1 MFPLARFCPMGT
13 AHDTGRTILM
23 NGAVPT
29 KLPCSVE
36 NVVWPQKECMDSSKS
51 DLIVEKDAIDADFKN
66 ILKTLPLTKA
76 FPILKPFTKKE
87 ATRARVRSSAQ
98 QECISKSIL
107 CSDRD
112 YESALLPG
120 LPDDV
125 AKSCLALV
133 PRSDFQ
139 SLGFVSKA
147 WRSFILSNE
156 FYMARKLA
164 GTLEEWLYVLTADSC
179 SGKMQWQV
187 LDSARGK
194 WEFLPSMPGPLKR
207 AFGFVVI
214 DEKLMVIGGLVDN
227 GYSAEASA
235 DTYSYDPI
243 LNRWSLLAKM
253 NVARFEFAC
262 SVVDD
267 LVYAIGGHGAGG
279 EGLSSVEVF
288 DRQRNKWT
296 LIESLKRPRWGCFAC
311 GLEDKLYVMG
321 GRSSFTIGNS
331 RYVDIYDPKKHVW
344 NETKNGCVM
353 VVAHAVLNENLFCIE
368 WKNERQLAV
377 FDPVKNSW
385 KRVPVPLT
393 NSMTV
398 GFCFG
403 ILNGKLLLFSTKAEP
418 LYETLVYD
426 PNSLPGSEWQ
436 VTSIRPSGTC
446 MCSVT
451 ITA

>member
-13 AHDTGRTILM
+13 AHDAGRTILM

-36 NVVWPQKECMDSSKS
+36 NVAWSQAECKDSSKT
-51 DLIVEKDAIDADFKN
+51 DLLVEKDTLADDFKN
-66 ILKTLPLTKA
+66 TLKNSSMAEA
-76 FPILKPFTKKE
+76 FPIVKAITRE
-87 ATRARVRSSAQ
+87 EDTRARVKSPVQ
-98 QECISKSIL
+98 QEYISKSIL
-107 CSDRD
+107 CNDRD
-112 YESALLPG
+112 DESALLPG

-125 AKSCLALV
+125 AQYCLALV

-147 WRSFILSNE
+147 WRSSIVSNE

-164 GTLEEWLYVLTADSC
+164 GTREEWLYVLTADSC
-179 SGKMQWQV
+179 SGKMQWQA
-187 LDSARGK
+187 LDSSRGK
-194 WEFLPSMPGPLKR
+194 WEFLPSMPSPLKT

-214 DEKLMVIGGLVDN
+214 DKKLMVIGGLVDD

-235 DTYSYDPI
+235 DAYSYDPV

-262 SVVDD
+262 SVVDG
-267 LVYAIGGHGAGG
+267 LVYAIGGRGAGG

-296 LIESLKRPRWGCFAC
+296 LIESLRRPRWGCFAC
-311 GLEDKLYVMG
+311 GLEGKLYVMG

-331 RYVDIYDPKKHVW
+331 RYVDIYDPKRHVW
-344 NETKNGCVM
+344 NESKNGCVM
-353 VVAHAVLNENLFCIE
+353 VVAHAVLNQSLFCIE

-377 FDPVKNSW
+377 FDPTKNSW

-393 NSMTV
+393 SSMTV

-403 ILNGKLLLFSTKAEP
+403 ILNGKLLLFSTKEEP

>member
-1 MFPLARFCPMGT
+1 MGT
-13 AHDTGRTILM
+13 AHDAGRTILM

-29 KLPCSVE
+29 KLPCSIE
-36 NVVWPQKECMDSSKS
+36 NVAWPQAECKDSSKS
-51 DLIVEKDAIDADFKN
+51 DLLVEKDTLADDFKN
-66 ILKTLPLTKA
+66 TLKNSPMAEA
-76 FPILKPFTKKE
+76 FPIAKAITKE
-87 ATRARVRSSAQ
+87 EDTRARVKSPVQ
-98 QECISKSIL
+98 QEYISKSIL
-107 CSDRD
+107 CNDRD
-112 YESALLPG
+112 DESALLPG

-125 AKSCLALV
+125 AQYCLALV

-147 WRSFILSNE
+147 WRSSIVSNE

-164 GTLEEWLYVLTADSC
+164 GTREEWLYVLTADSC
-179 SGKMQWQV
+179 SGKMQWQA
-187 LDSARGK
+187 LDSSRGK
-194 WEFLPSMPGPLKR
+194 WEFLPSMPGPLKT

-214 DEKLMVIGGLVDN
+214 DKKLMVIGGLVDD

-235 DTYSYDPI
+235 DAYSYDPV

-262 SVVDD
+262 SAVDG
-267 LVYAIGGHGAGG
+267 LVYAIGGRGAGG

-296 LIESLKRPRWGCFAC
+296 LIESLRRPRWGCFAC
-311 GLEDKLYVMG
+311 GLEGKLYVMG

-331 RYVDIYDPKKHVW
+331 RYVDIYDPKRHVW

-353 VVAHAVLNENLFCIE
+353 VVAHAVLNQSLFCIE

-377 FDPVKNSW
+377 FDPTKNSW

-393 NSMTV
+393 SSMTV

-403 ILNGKLLLFSTKAEP
+403 ILNGKLLLFSTKEEP

>member
-13 AHDTGRTILM
+13 AHDAGRTILM

-36 NVVWPQKECMDSSKS
+36 NVAWPQAECKDSSKS
-51 DLIVEKDAIDADFKN
+51 DLLVEKDTLADDFKN
-66 ILKTLPLTKA
+66 TLKNSPMAEA
-76 FPILKPFTKKE
+76 FPIVKSITKEE
-87 ATRARVRSSAQ
+87 ATRAHVKSPVQ
-98 QECISKSIL
+98 QEYISKSIL
-107 CSDRD
+107 CNDRD
-112 YESALLPG
+112 DESALLPG

-125 AKSCLALV
+125 AQYCLALV

-147 WRSFILSNE
+147 WRSSIVSNE

-164 GTLEEWLYVLTADSC
+164 GTREEWLYVLTADSC
-179 SGKMQWQV
+179 SGKMQWQA
-187 LDSARGK
+187 LDSSRGK
-194 WEFLPSMPGPLKR
+194 WEFLPSMPSPLKT

-214 DEKLMVIGGLVDN
+214 DKKLMVIGGLVDD

-235 DTYSYDPI
+235 DAYSYDPV

-262 SVVDD
+262 SVVDG
-267 LVYAIGGHGAGG
+267 LVYAIGGRGAGG

-296 LIESLKRPRWGCFAC
+296 LIESLRRPRWGCFAC
-311 GLEDKLYVMG
+311 GLEGKLYVMG

-331 RYVDIYDPKKHVW
+331 RYVDIYDPKRHVW

-353 VVAHAVLNENLFCIE
+353 VVAHAVLNQSLFCIE

-377 FDPVKNSW
+377 FDPTKNSW

-393 NSMTV
+393 SSMTV

-403 ILNGKLLLFSTKAEP
+403 ILNGKLLLFSTKEEP

>member
-13 AHDTGRTILM
+13 AHDAGRTILM

-36 NVVWPQKECMDSSKS
+36 NVAWPQAECKDSSKS
-51 DLIVEKDAIDADFKN
+51 DLLVEKDTLADDFKN
-66 ILKTLPLTKA
+66 TLKNSPMAEA
-76 FPILKPFTKKE
+76 FPIVKSITKEE
-87 ATRARVRSSAQ
+87 ATRAHVKSPVQ
-98 QECISKSIL
+98 QEYISKCIL
-107 CSDRD
+107 CNDRD
-112 YESALLPG
+112 DESALLPG

-125 AKSCLALV
+125 AQYCLALV

-147 WRSFILSNE
+147 WRSSIVSNE

-164 GTLEEWLYVLTADSC
+164 GTREEWLYVLTADSC
-179 SGKMQWQV
+179 SGKMQWQA
-187 LDSARGK
+187 LDSSRGK
-194 WEFLPSMPGPLKR
+194 WEFLPSIPGPLKT

-214 DEKLMVIGGLVDN
+214 DKKLMVIGGLVDD

-235 DTYSYDPI
+235 DAYSYDPV

-262 SVVDD
+262 SVVDG
-267 LVYAIGGHGAGG
+267 LVYAIGGRGAGG

-296 LIESLKRPRWGCFAC
+296 LIESLRRPRWGCFAC
-311 GLEDKLYVMG
+311 GLEGKLYVMG

-331 RYVDIYDPKKHVW
+331 RYVDIYDPKRHVW
-344 NETKNGCVM
+344 NESKNGCVM
-353 VVAHAVLNENLFCIE
+353 VVAHAVLNQSLFCIE

-377 FDPVKNSW
+377 FDPTKNSW

-393 NSMTV
+393 SSMTV

-403 ILNGKLLLFSTKAEP
+403 ILNGKLLLFSTKEEP